1 MCARA
6 LDLFLIPLYFPSL
19 LKIGATK
26 RSLSRFSF
34 PNQTKKKNTKQAALQ
49 DALAFR
55 AGTAWWLSDQEE
67 EFLRVLSTA
76 PTLFDGVF

>member
-1 MCARA
+1 MK
-6 LDLFLIPLYFPSL
+6 
-19 LKIGATK
+19 LK
-26 RSLSRFSF
+26 SVFSHLPTF
-34 PNQTKKKNTKQAALQ
+34 VRIQAVLQ

>member
-1 MCARA
+1 MNETEIR
-6 LDLFLIPLYFPSL
+6 IFPPSPSDR
-19 LKIGATK
+19 I
-26 RSLSRFSF
+26 
-34 PNQTKKKNTKQAALQ
+34 QAVLQ

-76 PTLFDGVF
+76 PTLFDGVFWTSASSYNPSYNISLSAISPNLIVA